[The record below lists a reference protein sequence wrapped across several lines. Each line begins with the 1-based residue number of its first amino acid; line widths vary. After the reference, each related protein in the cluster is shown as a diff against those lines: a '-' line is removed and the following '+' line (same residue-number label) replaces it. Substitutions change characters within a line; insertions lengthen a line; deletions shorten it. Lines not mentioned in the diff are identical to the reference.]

1 MDEIKAF
8 DPQQLIF
15 LNEEWIAL
23 GEAKISVLDRGFLF
37 GDGVYE
43 VIPVY
48 ARHPFRLL
56 QHIERLNNSLAAISL
71 ANPYD
76 SNTWQAIIWQAIAC
90 QAAENQWVYIQIT
103 RGAAPRDLAFPS
115 RETAST
121 VMVMS
126 NPLVTPSPA
135 IQKAGVSA
143 ITAIDNRW
151 GRCDIKSISLLANV
165 LLRQLS
171 AAEGH
176 NETIL
181 LREGFLTEGSA
192 SSVFI
197 VQNGVLLAPPK
208 STHILPSITYD
219 VILELAEQHQIPYSI
234 RPISEAELRH
244 ADEIWLTSSPKEILK
259 VNQLDGQ
266 PIGQNTR
273 SALYPKMLRYYQQ
286 FKREQILATENDIED
301 DDD

>member
-1 MDEIKAF
+1 MAEITAF

-15 LNEEWIAL
+15 LNEEWLAL

-56 QHIERLNNSLAAISL
+56 QHIERLNHSLAAISL
-71 ANPYD
+71 LNPYD
-76 SNTWQAIIWQAIAC
+76 TDTWQAIIWQTIAC
-90 QAAENQWVYIQIT
+90 QAAENQWVYIQVT

-115 RETAST
+115 KETAST

-126 NPLVTPSPA
+126 NPLVTPSAA
-135 IQKAGVSA
+135 IQQAGVSA
-143 ITAIDNRW
+143 ITAVDNRW

-171 AAEGH
+171 AADGH

-181 LREGFLTEGSA
+181 LRDGFLTEGSA

-197 VQNGVLLAPPK
+197 VQKGWLLAPPK
-208 STHILPSITYD
+208 SNHMLPSITYD
-219 VILELAEQHQIPYSI
+219 VILELAERHQIPYAI
-234 RPISEAELRH
+234 RPISEAELRD
-244 ADEIWLTSSPKEILK
+244 ADEIWISSSPKEILK

-266 PIGQNTR
+266 AIGKTPPA
-273 SALYPKMLRYYQQ
+273 SLYPKMLRYYQQ
-286 FKREQILATENDIED
+286 FKREQILAAED
-301 DDD
+301 DIQDDDN